1 MEKQLINAGVWSS
14 SDIASSLSTG
24 LFHLRKRCVP
34 FLVVSSSELE
44 GYLLCIDLLCLGG
57 SVLKENMAQK
67 GLCHIPAFLD
77 GPESCQECLAFS
89 SIKLAVLGSRARGQG
104 ARRLGCGSDMLRR
117 GLGLGGTWSL
127 VDC

>member
-1 MEKQLINAGVWSS
+1 MQEFSPLH
-14 SDIASSLSTG
+14 IAASLSTR
-24 LFHLRKRCVP
+24 LFHLRKRRPFEVVP
-34 FLVVSSSELE
+34 SSEPA
-44 GYLLCIDLLCLGG
+44 GYLLGIDLLCLGG
-57 SVLKENMAQK
+57 TVFKENTAQK
-67 GLCHIPAFLD
+67 GLCRIPAFLD